1 MLNFVQTAFD
11 YKTDEQ
17 QFGYEKYF
25 YPEEVIAYPYSD
37 CEDRSALFAWLVTE
51 YTDAEVVGLQYEGHL
66 ATAVCFGNDVNISGD
81 RFLYAGKRYYV
92 CDPTYINASI
102 GMTMPQFKNVTPE
115 IIKMIK

>member
-1 MLNFVQTAFD
+1 MNFVQTAFD

-37 CEDRSALFAWLVTE
+37 CEDRSALFAWLVSN
-51 YTDAEVVGLQYEGHL
+51 YTDAKVVGLQYEGHL
-66 ATAVCFGNDVNISGD
+66 ATAVCFGEDTDIEGD
-81 RFLYAGKRYYV
+81 MFSYAGKRYYV

-102 GMTMPQFKNVTPE
+102 GMTMPQFKDKMPK
-115 IIKMIK
+115 IIKMKL